1 MWAPLLEQRAGL
13 ISGEEAPSDDT
24 ETEFNKHLKKLKA
37 ECGTSKETQDET
49 EAKELDLS
57 EIHG

>member
-1 MWAPLLEQRAGL
+1 M